1 MGLLTT
7 LLLGMSILV
16 GAWIAHLSKSETIE
30 LLSVSVAFGTM
41 SLLAVL
47 DLLPEA
53 LEYLSGK
60 RTVFLFLFIILG
72 ILILKILDFFIP
84 GHEHPQ
90 EAHGC
95 KDGRTAHI
103 GITTAL
109 AVIVHNLIEGMAVY
123 SVSVQSVRSGLLMAL
138 GIGLHNIPMGMII
151 FSTIKEK
158 PQKIKYILITLV
170 SVSTFAGGLMMFSVS
185 RLLNDFLLGAFIAL
199 ALGMILYILF
209 AGLLPCILRS
219 SQKRESLTGILAG
232 AAIMIVS
239 NLLG

>member
-7 LLLGMSILV
+7 LLLGIFILV
-16 GAWIAHLSKSETIE
+16 GALIANLSESGTIE
-30 LLSVSVAFGTM
+30 RLSVSVAFGTM

-60 RTVFLFLFIILG
+60 RTVFLLLFTVLG
-72 ILILKILDFFIP
+72 ILILKILDSLIP
-84 GHEHPQ
+84 EHEHH
-90 EAHGC
+90 HGEYVC
-95 KDGRTAHI
+95 DDRKTANI
-103 GITTAL
+103 GITTSL
-109 AVIVHNLIEGMAVY
+109 AIIVHNLIEGMAVF

-158 PQKIKYILITLV
+158 PRKTKYIILTMV

-185 RLLNDFLLGAFIAL
+185 RLLNDFLMGAFIAL
-199 ALGMILYILF
+199 ALGMIIYILF
-209 AGLLPCILRS
+209 AELLPYILHSGR
-219 SQKRESLTGILAG
+219 KRESLTGILAG
-232 AAIMIVS
+232 AAIMMIS
-239 NLLG
+239 SLLG